1 MYENRNALNVSVI
14 HGVGAAFDFI
24 TGRIPQAPRWVM
36 NCGLEWLF
44 RLLVE
49 PRRLWKRY
57 TIVNLK
63 FLYYLIKL
71 EFLKRIV

>member
-1 MYENRNALNVSVI
+1 MYENRNALDVSVI

-71 EFLKRIV
+71 EFLKRVV